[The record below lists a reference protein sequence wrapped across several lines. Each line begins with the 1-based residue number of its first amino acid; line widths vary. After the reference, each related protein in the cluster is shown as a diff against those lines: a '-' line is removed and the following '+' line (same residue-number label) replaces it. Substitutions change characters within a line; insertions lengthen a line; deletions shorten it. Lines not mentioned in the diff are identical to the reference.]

1 MDCFP
6 QQLLNLVTGRSNAG
20 NIKLTTELSQ
30 GPVDILALGS
40 GWTWSFLGP
49 AAGEAGLRTISTTRN
64 GGNGTI
70 PFTFDPESD
79 DKTPFESLPD
89 AKTVIVIFPLYSA
102 DAAKRLV
109 NGYISTRSE
118 AYSMTPFSE
127 KAVDTSRARFIL
139 LGSTGIYG
147 QGGPTLQ
154 NAPCNLSSADQSA
167 DTLFNQTLKKGS
179 HQSPWFDR
187 NSKID
192 DVPRSR
198 GENAFLEFN
207 QNKDAVQTSVLCLSG
222 LWGHGRSLRRY
233 VGRIAPTRERLA
245 KLGSVH
251 FIHGHDLARAL
262 LAMHDQWNKAAG
274 QRWILTNERVYDL
287 WDLISQ
293 WGNAGEDGRDHIPQ
307 GLQPIWVQE
316 LINES
321 RKSKKE
327 STRIRALPRTP
338 EQLGYALD
346 SSDFWSTFGLF
357 PEVPWVD

>member
-6 QQLLNLVTGRSNAG
+6 QQLVNLVTGRFDSG
-20 NIKLTTELSQ
+20 NIKLTTESNQ
-30 GPVDILALGS
+30 RSVDILALGS
-40 GWTWSFLGP
+40 GWTWTFLGP
-49 AAGEAGLRTISTTRN
+49 AAGEKGLRTISTTRN

-118 AYSMTPFSE
+118 AYSMESFSE
-127 KAVDTSRARFIL
+127 KAVNTSRARFIL

-147 QGGPTLQ
+147 RGGPTLQ
-154 NAPCNLSSADQSA
+154 NAPFNLSSSDQSA
-167 DTLFNQTLKKGS
+167 HTLFHQTLKQGS
-179 HQSPWFDR
+179 HEFLWFDR

-207 QNKDAVQTSVLCLSG
+207 SSKDVVQTSVLCLAG

-233 VGRIAPTRERLA
+233 VGKIAPTKEHLA
-245 KLGSVH
+245 QLGSVH
-251 FIHGHDLARAL
+251 IIHGHDLARAL

-274 QRWILTNERVYDL
+274 QRWILTNERV
-287 WDLISQ
+287 
-293 WGNAGEDGRDHIPQ
+293 
-307 GLQPIWVQE
+307 
-316 LINES
+316 
-321 RKSKKE
+321 
-327 STRIRALPRTP
+327 
-338 EQLGYALD
+338 
-346 SSDFWSTFGLF
+346 
-357 PEVPWVD
+357 